1 MRMIPLAQCDLPT
14 MLSAWD
20 AIAAGQTVFRSAEW
34 LHALISVL
42 PPDSTAMMVLDGQT
56 PMALLGVRTA
66 RRRRILP
73 TRQWVL
79 NESGDPML
87 DRVAIEYNG
96 PLTETDDAPAAVELF
111 GALMQHKPGVDELVI
126 RNATAGAS
134 AALRKAA
141 AKNGWGVRL
150 TNSAPSAVID
160 LNTVRASGRDIVST
174 SGRNTRAAVRR
185 AFRLY
190 EQHGPI
196 RTDRAASASE
206 AIEWFERMK
215 SLHIAS
221 RRNRTAMHAFSNPA
235 FEPFHRV
242 LIRTSFE
249 RDRIDMLRVSAGN
262 QDIGYLYNFSND
274 GWSMAYQSG
283 FAPAPDN
290 RWKPGLVSHCAAIA
304 FSMNRGDYRYDFLAG
319 PARYKNSLANNA
331 IHMESLVAFAP
342 RWHLKVENN
351 LRRWRASWKARRL
364 GSART
369 ENAPGD
375 AALTN

>member
-1 MRMIPLAQCDLPT
+1 MRMIPLAQCDLPM

-20 AIAAGQTVFRSAEW
+20 AIAAGQTVFRSADW
-34 LHALISVL
+34 LRALASVL
-42 PPDSTAMMVLDGQT
+42 PRDSTAMMVLEGQT

-96 PLTETDDAPAAVELF
+96 LLTETDDAPAAVELF
-111 GALMQHKPGVDELVI
+111 GALMQQRPGVDELVV

-134 AALRKAA
+134 AALRQAA
-141 AKNGWGVRL
+141 AANGWGIRL
-150 TNSAPSAVID
+150 LNSAPAAVVD
-160 LNTVRASGRDIVST
+160 LDAVRAGGGDIVSA

-185 AFRLY
+185 AIRLY

-196 RTDRAASASE
+196 RVDRAASVAE
-206 AIEWFERMK
+206 ATEWFERMK
-215 SLHIAS
+215 TLHIAAW
-221 RRNRTAMHAFSNPA
+221 RDRAALHAFSNPA
-235 FEPFHRV
+235 FEPFHHA
-242 LIRTSFE
+242 LIRLSFE
-249 RDRIDMLRVSAGN
+249 RNRIDMLRVSAGN

-319 PARYKNSLANNA
+319 PARYKNSLANNT

-364 GSART
+364 ASAHT
-369 ENAPGD
+369 DNALGD
-375 AALTN
+375 AVSTD